1 MVFRP
6 TEIPDVVVIDVEP
19 RGDERGFLARTYC
32 EHELS
37 DHGLVARMVQAS
49 TIFSPGRHTLRGLH
63 YQDRP
68 HWETKLVRC
77 TAGAAFVVATDLRAD
92 SPTRLRWVG
101 VELSAR
107 NRRLLYVPEGFAQG
121 YQTLADETELFYQ
134 MSREYQP
141 AAARGVRWDDPA
153 LAIKW
158 PPAPQRIISDRDREW
173 PLLQSSGKTPSPSV
187 DTE

>member
-32 EHELS
+32 ERELA
-37 DHGLVARMVQAS
+37 DHGLVARVVQAS
-49 TIFSPGRHTLRGLH
+49 TVFSPTRHTLRGLH
-63 YQDRP
+63 YQVCP

-77 TAGAAFVVATDLRAD
+77 TAGAAFVVATDLRED

-101 VELSAR
+101 VELSAQ
-107 NRRLLYVPEGFAQG
+107 NRRQLYLPEGFAQG

-153 LAIKW
+153 LAIDW
-158 PPAPQRIISDRDREW
+158 PPAGERIISDRDRAW
-173 PLLQSSGKTPSPSV
+173 PPLQTSCRATTPCP
-187 DTE
+187 DTD

>member
-6 TEIPDVVVIDVEP
+6 TEISDVVVIDVEP
-19 RGDERGFLARTYC
+19 RGDERGFLARIYC
-32 EHELS
+32 EHELTG
-37 DHGLVARMVQAS
+37 HGLVARVVQAS
-49 TIFSPGRHTLRGLH
+49 TVFSPKRHTLRGLH
-63 YQDRP
+63 FQKSP

-77 TAGAAFVVATDLRAD
+77 TAGAAFVVAADLRED

-134 MSREYQP
+134 MSREYEP

-153 LAIKW
+153 LAIEW
-158 PPAPQRIISDRDREW
+158 PPATERIISDRDRAW
-173 PLLQSSGKTPSPSV
+173 PLLQSW
-187 DTE
+187 